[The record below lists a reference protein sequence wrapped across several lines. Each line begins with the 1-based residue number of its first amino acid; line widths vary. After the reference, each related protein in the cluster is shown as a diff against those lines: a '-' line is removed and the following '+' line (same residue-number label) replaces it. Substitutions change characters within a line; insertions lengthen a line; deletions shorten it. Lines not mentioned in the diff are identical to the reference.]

1 MRWGLKLWD
10 RKVFE
15 AHFTEMT
22 LAMVWG
28 IDSVQGSF
36 TKSSIQHGLSED
48 VVIERVGFC
57 EMTLQN

>member
-1 MRWGLKLWD
+1 MKD

-22 LAMVWG
+22 WAMVCG
-28 IDSVQGSF
+28 IDSVQESF
-36 TKSSIQHGLSED
+36 TKSSIQYGLSED